1 MLAISN
7 GSYYFN
13 HTLYHTPLTFSRS
26 HALTLSRSYALTEIY
41 ITNDLHHYHSFLPE
55 DYSMHLFLMQH

>member
-1 MLAISN
+1 MAAIILITHSTT
-7 GSYYFN
+7 
-13 HTLYHTPLTFSRS
+13 HLSRS
-26 HALTLSRSYALTEIY
+26 HVLTLSRSYALTEIY